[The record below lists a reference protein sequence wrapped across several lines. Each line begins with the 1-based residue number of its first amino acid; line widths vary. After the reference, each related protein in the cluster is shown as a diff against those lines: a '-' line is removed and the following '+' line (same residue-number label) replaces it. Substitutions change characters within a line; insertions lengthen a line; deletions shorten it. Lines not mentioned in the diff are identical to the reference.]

1 MNELCSKE
9 HIINLDDGFFLCG
22 GGDRMFWAIVCG
34 RRKLSRTICN
44 FMQIGLRAQKYE
56 AVDEHCT
63 RRNRNWE
70 FCERVLNSVV
80 LWKEAEGGGGGLAR
94 WSANLVYIWKLIKII
109 LYTLESARKAYY
121 LFGEGANILQEK
133 LCAVV
138 ANAQFLFEY
147 THSETSG

>member
-63 RRNRNWE
+63 H
-70 FCERVLNSVV
+70 
-80 LWKEAEGGGGGLAR
+80 AETGIG
-94 WSANLVYIWKLIKII
+94 SFV
-109 LYTLESARKAYY
+109 SARSIS
-121 LFGEGANILQEK
+121 LFYGRKGWGVGEMVGKFSVHMEIN
-133 LCAVV
+133 
-138 ANAQFLFEY
+138 
-147 THSETSG
+147 